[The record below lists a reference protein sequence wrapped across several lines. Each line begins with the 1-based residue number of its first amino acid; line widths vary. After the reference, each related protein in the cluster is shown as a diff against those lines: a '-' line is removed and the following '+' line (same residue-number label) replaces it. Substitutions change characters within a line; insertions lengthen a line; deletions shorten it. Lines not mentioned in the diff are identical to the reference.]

1 MCVDEVTVRLTGLDV
16 GAFPAPANSQS
27 LVTQNT
33 GMAAAGRGG
42 RIASRLIQDWLAGR
56 PVKAIQGDDGLAD
69 ARNGEPQTECPP
81 LRVFPP
87 RPDAGPDHDL
97 LIISSQSYD
106 DAHDPEG
113 LRRSLISCMCRYCR
127 YHFAFHICP
136 QADDDGTHHLQ
147 HHFRVDHAEWH
158 NISDSTVLQPQ
169 QQNPCLGQFRYTCTV
184 CSLAI
189 HLEISL
195 PRLKPEWIKK
205 IMDETRVRKSL
216 RMAREKDPGRYA
228 DITAEKETHLLTG
241 ALYTLNQYLKN
252 IVEDDGT
259 GPRKRISRRNK
270 TFLVQFGLDC
280 DPIFEYLGFEL
291 EHDITTG
298 ETYWLPPRL
307 QPHEG
312 KTPIG
317 SKRAF
322 YEDVRSEVQSLL
334 DDKPPV
340 DGQPVVK
347 PVLSARDSLE
357 KALRCDKSHRSV
369 STLPERPD
377 EAQHFA
383 TLGVP
388 ADADDALLKFAYNRQ
403 VDTDPDNAGGYLE
416 ALGNLAGRRSED
428 LQMFVFTHQE
438 VLAKGHE
445 WGKGAAPPPVPP
457 DDREKPYSHFGLTRD
472 CSEGPSYLISVYRTY
487 RDQSPAQKSDHRLAL
502 LEIAM
507 DRNSEELRQE
517 VFGSPMDLAEAS
529 SAQTSASDSIP
540 GRTALVV
547 MALEAIS
554 ASRPWDDPN
563 RDAFEDVLAELR
575 SSTQPP
581 FTQAGSAIAHGQDSD
596 LERPREVVDLDLP
609 VGLVNLRNTCYLNSI
624 LQYFYSVNVVRDLA
638 FNEELPA
645 IEPTE
650 ENLRNILR
658 ITTTNRNNAATDS
671 SENDASLETGRA
683 FVGYE
688 FTRELS
694 NLFRELDATG
704 DSSIS
709 PRQRL
714 ANAALLRAGTV
725 VSVAKSVTASEATK
739 PQPELTGETSIAAT
753 TDTPMEDVDKCEV
766 ASTGSSQ
773 TLVDQ
778 PDSQGL
784 LAVTAEGPD
793 SLKDTL
799 TTVDGPADPKAHP
812 AVDGTG
818 DDIVKKSKL
827 TIEELAVELDK
838 PNVGSDQ
845 MDVDEVMGNAI
856 EHLRAAFK
864 ISHADSSDAMPD
876 PIEKAF
882 FSTFIDNRKKVDEK
896 DWTRT
901 KRSDRWVTAFPPRSG
916 TQDLYDALSNS
927 FDLESMSDNL
937 LSFTTIEHPAPH
949 FHICIQR
956 NDGQG
961 KNANAITIPE
971 TLYLDRFMHIEDT
984 NSELFKKRKRYWDIK
999 ARLSQLGA
1007 SGKREGPEVA
1017 GGESRANGRAS
1028 NPTTGLAD
1036 LTTEEVDG
1044 YMVIGARD
1052 APASVLPA
1060 SKESAPNGQSSADD
1074 LTPISDLQDLLTKY
1088 EIVPYEAPPTTAV
1101 GSPPTLDE
1109 IPPLPQVELN
1119 EFWDGFT
1126 TKEKAEREALIAE
1139 RDGFF
1144 DEFRS
1149 VPYRLHA
1156 VVCHAG
1162 STARAGHYWVWI
1174 HDFERDVWRKYND
1187 TTVTVHPAEFVFEQ
1201 LNTKGEP
1208 YYLAYVK
1215 ADEVHNLVSVPRR
1228 KPQDPP
1234 PVPPRPPRAVPEAPM
1249 DESVNG
1255 QVMTSVEQV
1264 EDVEMRPP
1272 PYSW

>member
-1 MCVDEVTVRLTGLDV
+1 
-16 GAFPAPANSQS
+16 
-27 LVTQNT
+27 
-33 GMAAAGRGG
+33 MAVAGRGG
-42 RIASRLIQDWLAGR
+42 RVASRLIQDWLAGR
-56 PVKAIQGDDGLAD
+56 PVQAIQADGLAD
-69 ARNGEPQTECPP
+69 ARNDEPRTECTP

-106 DAHDPEG
+106 EAHDPEG
-113 LRRSLISCMCRYCR
+113 LGRSLISCMCRYCR
-127 YHFAFHICP
+127 CHFAFHICP
-136 QADDDGTHHLQ
+136 PDDNITHPQ

-158 NISDSTVLQPQ
+158 NIDGLDAVQPQ
-169 QQNPCLGQFRYTCTV
+169 QQNPCLGQFRYTCTA
-184 CSLAI
+184 CGLTI

-205 IMDETRVRKSL
+205 IMDETRVRESL
-216 RMAREKDPGRYA
+216 RIAREKDPDRYA
-228 DITAEKETHLLTG
+228 DITAEKEAQLLTG

-270 TFLVQFGLDC
+270 TFQVQFGLDC
-280 DPIFEYLGFEL
+280 DPIFVYLGFEL
-291 EHDITTG
+291 EHDINAG

-307 QPHEG
+307 QPHDG

-357 KALRCDKSHRSV
+357 KALRCDKGHRSV
-369 STLPERPD
+369 STLPERRD
-377 EAQHFA
+377 EARHFA

-403 VDTDPDNAGGYLE
+403 VDTDPDNAGSYLE
-416 ALGNLAGRRSED
+416 ALGYLAGRRSED
-428 LQMFVFTHQE
+428 LQMFVFSHQE

-445 WGKGAAPPPVPP
+445 WGKDAGAPPLPP

-472 CSEGPSYLISVYRTY
+472 CPEEPAYFIRVYRTY

-507 DRNSEELRQE
+507 DRDSEELRQE
-517 VFGSPMDLAEAS
+517 VFGNPMELAEACQFLS
-529 SAQTSASDSIP
+529 VDPQWPMDSIAMTAQTSASDSIP
-540 GRTALVV
+540 GRTALVL

-554 ASRPWDDPN
+554 ASRPPDDPN

-581 FTQAGSAIAHGQDSD
+581 FLQAGSAIAHGQDSD
-596 LERPREVVDLDLP
+596 VERPREVVDLDLP

-624 LQYFYSVNVVRDLA
+624 LQYFYSVNIVRDLA
-638 FNEELPA
+638 FNEELPV

-650 ENLRNILR
+650 ENLRRILR
-658 ITTTNRNNAATDS
+658 ITTSNRNGNTTTDS
-671 SENDASLETGRA
+671 SEKDASLETGRA

-694 NLFRELDATG
+694 ILFRELDATG

-725 VSVAKSVTASEATK
+725 VSVAKAVTASEATK
-739 PQPELTGETSIAAT
+739 PQQEPAGATSNVAT
-753 TDTPMEDVDKCEV
+753 VDTPMEDVDKCEV

-778 PDSQGL
+778 PDSQSFI
-784 LAVTAEGPD
+784 AVTAEGTD
-793 SLKDTL
+793 SLKEAFTAVND
-799 TTVDGPADPKAHP
+799 PADPKACP

-818 DDIVKKSKL
+818 DDIMRKSKL

-864 ISHADSSDAMPD
+864 ISHAGSSDAMPD

-882 FSTFIDNRKKVDEK
+882 FSTFIDNRKKVGEK

-927 FDLESMSDNL
+927 FDLESMSSNL
-937 LSFTTIEHPAPH
+937 LSFTTIERPAPH

-961 KNANAITIPE
+961 KNANPIIIPE
-971 TLYLDRFMHIEDT
+971 TLYLDRFMHTEDT
-984 NSELFKKRKRYWDIK
+984 NSELSKKRRRYWDIK
-999 ARLSQLGA
+999 ARLSQLRA
-1007 SGKREGPEVA
+1007 SEEREA
-1017 GGESRANGRAS
+1017 GGQPQADGRAS
-1028 NPTTGLAD
+1028 NSGAEVAD

-1044 YMVIGARD
+1044 YMVIGGRD

-1060 SKESAPNGQSSADD
+1060 LNTDSLDGRSGAGE
-1074 LTPISDLQDLLTKY
+1074 LTPNSDLQGLLAKY
-1088 EIVPYEAPPTTAV
+1088 EIVPYEAPQTNAAGPT
-1101 GSPPTLDE
+1101 PNLDE
-1109 IPPLPQVELN
+1109 TSSFALPDLD
-1119 EFWDGFT
+1119 EFWGGFT
-1126 TKEKAEREALIAE
+1126 TEEKAEREALLAE
-1139 RDGFF
+1139 WDGFF

-1187 TTVTVHPAEFVFEQ
+1187 TTVTVHPVEFVFEQ

-1234 PVPPRPPRAVPEAPM
+1234 PVPPRPPRAVPEASAN
-1249 DESVNG
+1249 ESVNG
-1255 QVMTSVEQV
+1255 HVMVSVEQV
-1264 EDVEMRPP
+1264 EDVEIQPP